1 MNFYVSVIISHETYL
16 IIMTVTLYL
25 IKLIDVKKNTNQH
38 RILYKR
44 TWDFI

>member
-1 MNFYVSVIISHETYL
+1 MHGGNTKQNSTA
-16 IIMTVTLYL
+16 MTVTLYL
-25 IKLIDVKKNTNQH
+25 ITLIDVRKNANEPH